1 MTTLTWIRKQFCLPT
16 NLKIGSHKI
25 CSTQRAFGPD
35 QGENPESG
43 SIQTLNRGMK
53 ILTLY
58 NAAASTA
65 QFSPRKVCFS
75 SRVKREID
83 CVVIEDI
90 LPTVASCKGGPQ
102 WQGNLQRLRKCQ
114 WSQCR
119 PTWLGAF
126 LSQNL
131 CYYYSTIILD
141 LLTPAPYRLSQLG
154 SVVVLEAK
162 VKE

>member
-1 MTTLTWIRKQFCLPT
+1 MTLIWTRKQFCLSN
-16 NLKIGSHKI
+16 NLKISSHKI

-35 QGENPESG
+35 QGEKPECG
-43 SIQTLNRGMK
+43 SIQTLNRGMRG
-53 ILTLY
+53 LTLY

-83 CVVIEDI
+83 SVFIEDF
-90 LPTVASCKGGPQ
+90 LPTVTSCKGGPQ
-102 WQGNLQRLRKCQ
+102 GQGNLQRLRKCH

-141 LLTPAPYRLSQLG
+141 LRTPAP
-154 SVVVLEAK
+154 
-162 VKE
+162 